1 MVHSGRY
8 DAVVWHVYSPVYSPC
23 GAWAADVVHVVDN
36 GDGSWRWCMVHG
48 DGIGCMLGEKGQVVS
63 AV

>member
-23 GAWAADVVHVVDN
+23 GAWAADVVHVVHVVDD
-36 GDGSWRWCMVHG
+36 GDGSWRWCMR
-48 DGIGCMLGEKGQVVS
+48 
-63 AV
+63 

>member
-23 GAWAADVVHVVDN
+23 GAWAADVVHVVDD
-36 GDGSWRWCMVHG
+36 GDGSWRWCIGVGCMVHG
-48 DGIGCMLGEKGQVVS
+48 
-63 AV
+63 AW

>member
-23 GAWAADVVHVVDN
+23 GAWAADVVH
-36 GDGSWRWCMVHG
+36 G
-48 DGIGCMLGEKGQVVS
+48 DGIGCMLGKKG
-63 AV
+63 